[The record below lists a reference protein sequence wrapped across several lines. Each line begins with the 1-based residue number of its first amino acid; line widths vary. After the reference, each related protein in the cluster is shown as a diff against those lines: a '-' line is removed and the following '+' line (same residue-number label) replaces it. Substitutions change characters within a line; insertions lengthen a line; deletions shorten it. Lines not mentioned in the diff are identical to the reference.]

1 MDPYCRCRRREH
13 TSIATRRVFATTCSL
28 PSSPTTNPYYSTTT
42 YLRIQTP
49 PFTITTPY
57 LGAYATTSC
66 ARGGKQMS
74 FVQAAQFEQR
84 FWLQVLGDHAR
95 FIRDSLSVDE
105 GKELTTSQYF
115 IQEYDA
121 LLHTV
126 NTMVPDPAAHIELSK
141 ESLALS
147 RKLRAFKLHLLR
159 RHLTGGIKTYLP
171 PTFINHMLNELDEY
185 LRILHHLC
193 KGEVPET
200 QHPLHHHVLWLQDA
214 MGHAAT
220 LQDDVDPAE
229 YQLAKRSYAF
239 RKQFEAYYLKA
250 IELAGYLRTKLRDFP
265 ALGRFNVEVGM
276 ELKLFQEFLNELEEL
291 RLSDQALGVL
301 APLLPDHMARE
312 ELYYLTKLAE
322 VTELAAPVGDPT
334 KPRVNS

>member
-1 MDPYCRCRRREH
+1 
-13 TSIATRRVFATTCSL
+13 
-28 PSSPTTNPYYSTTT
+28 
-42 YLRIQTP
+42 
-49 PFTITTPY
+49 
-57 LGAYATTSC
+57 
-66 ARGGKQMS
+66 MS

-105 GKELTTSQYF
+105 EKELTTSLYF
-115 IQEYDA
+115 IQAYDA
-121 LLHTV
+121 LLHSV
-126 NTMVPDPAAHIELSK
+126 NTMAPDPAAHIELSK
-141 ESLALS
+141 ESLTLS
-147 RKLRAFKLHLLR
+147 RKFRAFKLHLLR
-159 RHLTGGIKTYLP
+159 RHLIGGIQTYLP

-185 LRILHHLC
+185 LRILLHLC
-193 KGEVPET
+193 KGEIPEA

-220 LQDDVDPAE
+220 LHDDVDPAE
-229 YQLAKRSYAF
+229 HQLAKRSYAF

-322 VTELAAPVGDPT
+322 VTDLPEPEGDPT
-334 KPRVNS
+334 KPRVND